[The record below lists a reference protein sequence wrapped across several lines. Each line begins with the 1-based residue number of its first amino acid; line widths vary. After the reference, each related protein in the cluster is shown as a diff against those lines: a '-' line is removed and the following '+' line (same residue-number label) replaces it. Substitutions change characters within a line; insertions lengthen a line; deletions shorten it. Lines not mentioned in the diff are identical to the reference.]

1 MYTIQKIEQ
10 QILQTVKTAVGKKYT
25 PTANELAA
33 PPDTKWGDIAYP
45 CFGLAKGFG
54 KPPAEIAAE
63 LAPKIEPKGLIV
75 KVEARGPYIN
85 FFIDPKI
92 LACDTLKEIETT
104 GDKYGSWTTG
114 RGKRIMVEYA
124 QPNTHKAI
132 HVGHLR
138 NFFLGKA
145 IVNLLVALGYEVV
158 ATSYHGDVG
167 THVAT
172 ALWGFLKFH
181 KNGEPSVR
189 GRGEWL
195 GKIYA
200 EAATYLENHPEMR
213 AEVAEINQKLAAHDR
228 ELMKLWKRTRE
239 WSIAELRSIFRELNL
254 EFARNYFES
263 EMEERGRKIVAE
275 LIQKGIAH
283 QSQGAIVIP
292 LEKYGLDTLLILK
305 SDGTTVYATRDFAL
319 AEDKFKRWK
328 LDRSIVVVDIR
339 QALYFKQLFKALE
352 LAGFKK
358 PMAHVPY
365 EFVTLK
371 EGAISSRKGTIVT
384 YGQFRDEVV
393 AVARRE
399 TKKRHEDWG
408 ERKIKKT
415 VWQIAQAAMRVGMLS
430 PDVTR
435 AIIFD
440 AQTATSFDG
449 FTGPYLQY
457 TGARI
462 ASILRKAEIKNIK
475 RPRDQEIKTRSQEI
489 QPVEKQL
496 LLALAR
502 YPQVV
507 LKTAGEMRPAPLCE
521 YLFGLAKIFA
531 EFYESQ
537 PVLKAEPAVR
547 EFRLRLVGG
556 LQTVLEHG
564 AKLLGIEIPNEM

>member
-10 QILQTVKTAVGKKYT
+10 QILQAIKAAVGKKHT
-25 PTANELAA
+25 PGANELTTL
-33 PPDTKWGDIAYP
+33 PDAKWGDMAYP
-45 CFGLAKGFG
+45 CFGLAKGLG

-63 LAPKIEPKGLIV
+63 LAPKIEPKGLIA
-75 KVEARGPYIN
+75 KIEARGPYIN
-85 FFIDPKI
+85 FFIDSKT
-92 LACDTLKEIETT
+92 LARDTLKEIEAAPEH
-104 GDKYGSWTTG
+104 YGTWTTG
-114 RGKRIMVEYA
+114 GGKRVMIEYA

-132 HVGHLR
+132 HVGHVR
-138 NFFLGKA
+138 NFFLGKS
-145 IVNLLVALGYEVV
+145 IVSLLRALGYEVIT
-158 ATSYHGDVG
+158 TSYHGDVG

-172 ALWGFLKFH
+172 TLWGLLKLH
-181 KNGEPSVR
+181 QDETPPVR

-195 GKIYA
+195 GRIYA
-200 EAATYLENHPEMR
+200 EATPYLEDAALRE
-213 AEVAEINQKLAAHDR
+213 EIAEINRKLAAHDR
-228 ELMKLWKRTRE
+228 DIMKLWKRTRE
-239 WSIAELRSIFRELNL
+239 WSIAEFHEIFRELGL
-254 EFARNYFES
+254 EFAHNYYES
-263 EMEERGRKIVAE
+263 EMEERGRKIVVE

-305 SDGTTVYATRDFAL
+305 SDSTTVYATRDFAL
-319 AEDKFKRWK
+319 AEAKFKGWK

-358 PMAHVPY
+358 PMVHVPY

-384 YGQFRDEVV
+384 YEQFRDEVV
-393 AVARRE
+393 AVATAE
-399 TKKRHEDWG
+399 TKKRHTDWKDQ
-408 ERKIKKT
+408 KIKKT
-415 VWQIAQAAMRVGMLS
+415 AWQIAQAAMRMGMLTH
-430 PDVTR
+430 DVTR
-435 AIIFD
+435 AITFD
-440 AQTATSFDG
+440 IKTVTSFDG

-462 ASILRKAEIKNIK
+462 ASILRKAGKALERLNAGAIKEY
-475 RPRDQEIKTRSQEI
+475 RDI
-489 QPVEKQL
+489 QPVEKRL

-502 YPQVV
+502 YPQLV

-521 YLFGLAKIFA
+521 YLFGLAKTFA

-547 EFRLRLVGG
+547 EFRLRLIRSVHV
-556 LQTVLEHG
+556 VLANG
-564 AKLLGIEIPNEM
+564 AKLLGIEIPKEM